1 MKNILNISKEELIN
15 TLGIQKNFIYEQ
27 IMDFVYKGKSYNE

>member
-15 TLGIQKNFIYEQ
+15 TLGIQKNFILKNAQ
-27 IMDFVYKGKSYNE
+27 FFIL